1 MGNFLVRGAIGN
13 ARQSQ
18 SMGEGATSIRPLS
31 QGEQLGRLEQDLEL
45 RLGAVREAIALLN
58 KMPEIERLTTLL

>member
-1 MGNFLVRGAIGN
+1 
-13 ARQSQ
+13 
-18 SMGEGATSIRPLS
+18 
-31 QGEQLGRLEQDLEL
+31 LEQDLEL